1 MIDIEQIQ
9 DYVRVGKYGVFKAS
23 LLSYTSDDTN
33 GLFRV
38 LYAGQKVLSRP
49 FSAYANVNT
58 LNELITLF
66 ENKKALALA
75 FGGGGGSVFG
85 NNYAATELNGTRVVT
100 SNDWVDILTL
110 NTSDL
115 IQGNYKTNFYA
126 EYNNDRTNR
135 DVFLRFLVDGQ
146 VIAEAQTEAKDSSNY
161 YPFSSF
167 FTTQLSGVKTL
178 KIQGKGER
186 FTTDLT
192 IRKARIEFY
201 RVS

>member
-9 DYVRVGKYGVFKAS
+9 DYVRIGKYGVFKAS
-23 LLSYTSDDTN
+23 LLSYTSDSAN

-58 LNELITLF
+58 LNELIALF
-66 ENKKALALA
+66 ESKKALALA
-75 FGGGGGSVFG
+75 FGGGSGSVFG
-85 NNYAATELNGTRVVT
+85 NNYATTELNGTRVVT
-100 SNDWVDILTL
+100 NDDWVDILTL

-115 IQGNYKTNFYA
+115 IQGNYKSSFYA
-126 EYNNDRTNR
+126 EYNNEKTNR

>member
-9 DYVRVGKYGVFKAS
+9 DYVRIGKYGVFKAS

-38 LYAGQKVLSRP
+38 FYAGQKVLSRP

-58 LNELITLF
+58 LNELIALF
-66 ENKKALALA
+66 ESKKALALT
-75 FGGGGGSVFG
+75 FGGGSSVFG
-85 NNYAATELNGTRVVT
+85 NNYATTELNGTRVIT
-100 SNDWVDILTL
+100 NDDWVDVLTL

-115 IQGNYKTNFYA
+115 TQGNYKSSFYA